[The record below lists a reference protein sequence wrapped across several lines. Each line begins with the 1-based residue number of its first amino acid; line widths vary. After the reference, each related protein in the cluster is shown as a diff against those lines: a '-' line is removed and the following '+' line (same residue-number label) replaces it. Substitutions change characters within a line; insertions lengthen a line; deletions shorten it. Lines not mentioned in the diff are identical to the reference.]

1 MKNADL
7 GETKTSSVRF
17 IEIKIFVK
25 AKQHKSELPID
36 RLFKHSCKASAWIT
50 ATKIFPAH
58 RHIQT
63 VLHSF

>member
-7 GETKTSSVRF
+7 GETKTLSVRF
-17 IEIKIFVK
+17 IETTFFVK
-25 AKQHKSELPID
+25 VKQHKSELLVD
-36 RLFKHSCKASAWIT
+36 RLFKHSCKASVWIT
-50 ATKIFPAH
+50 VTKEFPAH